1 MIVAGMGHT
10 LPPEAHE
17 ELVAAI
23 LAHTAGRHDQRS
35 IAMNHHD
42 FTRQRTAG

>member
-35 IAMNHHD
+35 IEMNHHD
-42 FTRQRTAG
+42 LTRQRAAG